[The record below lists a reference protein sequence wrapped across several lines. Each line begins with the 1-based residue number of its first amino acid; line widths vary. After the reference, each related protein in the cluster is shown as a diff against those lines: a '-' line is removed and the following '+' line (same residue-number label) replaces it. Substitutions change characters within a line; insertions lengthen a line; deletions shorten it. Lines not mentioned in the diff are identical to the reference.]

1 MKTSYYQFF
10 PFNFGG
16 IRDQDFKKAKIIIIP
31 VPYEVT
37 TSYQAGTRNGP
48 RSIIEASRHLDEI
61 WGEEILSKIEKEK
74 LIYTTEEIE
83 LLGENEKENLEGL
96 TEFLKGILK
105 KGKIPFILGGE
116 HTLSFGAV
124 LALKEKFKNF
134 SLLQLDAHPD
144 LRDEYLGN
152 KFSHACVMKRIEELG
167 IKITAVGIRSVDCDV
182 KNYIK
187 KKKIKNIFYAPK
199 IPVQKILKSL
209 SKNVYLTLDFDVL
222 DSSIMPSVGTPQP
235 GGLGYYEVLNLI
247 EKVAKNKNII
257 GADFVEFSPIPGF
270 IAPDFLAAK
279 LIYKIITY
287 ILE

>member
-1 MKTSYYQFF
+1 MKNSYYQFF

-16 IRDQDFKKAKIIIIP
+16 IKDQDLKKAKIIIIP

-48 RSIIEASRHLDEI
+48 RAIITASRHLDEI
-61 WGEEILSKIEKEK
+61 WGEKILSKIEKEK

-83 LLGENEKENLEGL
+83 LLGENEKENLAGL
-96 TEFLKGILK
+96 TEFLKGIFK
-105 KGKIPFILGGE
+105 KNKIPFILGGE

-124 LALKEKFKNF
+124 KALKEKFKNF

-152 KFSHACVMKRIEELG
+152 KFSHACVMRRIEELG

-187 KKKIKNIFYAPK
+187 EKKIKNIFYAPQ

-209 SKNVYLTLDFDVL
+209 SKNVYLTFDFDAL

-257 GADFVEFSPIPGF
+257 GADFVEFSPIPGL

-287 ILE
+287 ILG